1 MDIVQLALQ
10 VIVAFGLLNVWLL
23 RSSRPTRYRGKGAR
37 SMKEEFAAYG
47 MPVGVMRVVGA
58 LKVGV
63 AIALLLGIWMPGLVL
78 PAAVV
83 LIVLMLGAFLMHV
96 KVKDPVERSIPALLM
111 LAMGIALVVI

>member
-1 MDIVQLALQ
+1 
-10 VIVAFGLLNVWLL
+10 
-23 RSSRPTRYRGKGAR
+23 
-37 SMKEEFAAYG
+37 
-47 MPVGVMRVVGA
+47 
-58 LKVGV
+58 
-63 AIALLLGIWMPGLVL
+63 MPGLVL